1 MFYSYELIK
10 KEGYTN
16 PWDFIDK
23 FKQTYPNL
31 YESSTVNHEG
41 VEIIFKNR
49 STIEIETEKKKEKII
64 NAKIFNQH
72 GQTNDLTNF
81 IKENKITRE
90 QIISIDFAIDS
101 EAHRRIGKYST
112 QQILLVWEEEK

>member
-1 MFYSYELIK
+1 MLYSYELIK
-10 KEGYTN
+10 KEGYTS

-23 FKQTYPNL
+23 FKKTYPNL
-31 YESSTVNHEG
+31 YESSEVNHEG

-49 STIEIETEKKKEKII
+49 STIETKKKKEKII

-72 GQTNDLTNF
+72 GQTDDLTNF

-90 QIISIDFAIDS
+90 QIISVDFAIDS
-101 EAHRRIGKYST
+101 EAHRRLGKYST
-112 QQILLVWEEEK
+112 QQILFVWEEEK

>member
-10 KEGYTN
+10 KEGYSS
-16 PWDFIDK
+16 PWQFIDK
-23 FKQTYPNL
+23 FKQTFPNL
-31 YESSTVNHEG
+31 YESSEVNHEG

-49 STIEIETEKKKEKII
+49 STIEIEKKKEKVI
-64 NAKIFNQH
+64 NAKIFDQH
-72 GQTNDLTNF
+72 GQTYDLTNF
-81 IKENKITRE
+81 IKENNITRE
-90 QIISIDFAIDS
+90 QIISINFAIDS